1 MSNSVELLKE
11 KLENFKQFV
20 KENAD
25 ADKQDEIKKYENMGF
40 TQLLIFAKFFLV
52 SYENDLT
59 EIVETISERTGIKD
73 VEKLEKYLKCFITLC
88 KQC

>member
-1 MSNSVELLKE
+1 
-11 KLENFKQFV
+11 
-20 KENAD
+20 
-25 ADKQDEIKKYENMGF
+25 MGF